1 MNKIRWTSLPFLSP
15 FSVTN
20 QYFRSVWSTMIIPK
34 YIDMYAM
41 CESCTV
47 VDLCKLY
54 VCEHF
59 SLPIPYFTI
68 YRLLQLLETDIHL
81 KPICV
86 WYGVSFTVN
95 CMCVWSSLS
104 QCDFFIFFL
113 SLKKMILV
121 SALLA
126 SLKTVELMDFGYPWF
141 ESNERNESN
150 DSLFWLKEQNFPPL
164 VLDAVFIYI
173 YSNETWPGP
182 GLEPSTF

>member
-104 QCDFFIFFL
+104 QCDFFFFFFIF
-113 SLKKMILV
+113 KKN
-121 SALLA
+121 
-126 SLKTVELMDFGYPWF
+126 DFGISVAGFIKNCWADGF
-141 ESNERNESN
+141 WISLVWIKWTKWVERFTFLTERAELPTTSARR
-150 DSLFWLKEQNFPPL
+150 SFY
-164 VLDAVFIYI
+164 IYI
-173 YSNETWPGP
+173 
-182 GLEPSTF
+182 